1 MCVGSRSKREKEN
14 ALDQSEDVKYSDVA
28 KQDELMETYLY
39 SKQAPTAH
47 GSNAKTLRGWIEEQN
62 KRVVQC
68 KGFALAK
75 NKERDLQAKS
85 LEEMAKRT
93 TADNGSDGICE
104 AVRIQPYLVDADGHC
119 FWKLKGDFGED
130 ILLQDLGT
138 WDGTPSGEQR
148 SVCSA
153 IEPID
158 KYGSSPTLKEKQAK
172 RERRHSKNL
181 QLSQTSSESN
191 NENAQVSQTPD
202 SNGKKGQVSQ
212 APECNRENMELG
224 PEVN

>member
-1 MCVGSRSKREKEN
+1 
-14 ALDQSEDVKYSDVA
+14 
-28 KQDELMETYLY
+28 
-39 SKQAPTAH
+39 
-47 GSNAKTLRGWIEEQN
+47 
-62 KRVVQC
+62 
-68 KGFALAK
+68 
-75 NKERDLQAKS
+75 
-85 LEEMAKRT
+85 MAMIPE
-93 TADNGSDGICE
+93 SDGICE

-138 WDGTPSGEQR
+138 WDGTPSGEQQ

-153 IEPID
+153 KEPID
-158 KYGSSPTLKEKQAK
+158 KYRSSPALKEKQAK

-181 QLSQTSSESN
+181 QLSQTSLESN
-191 NENAQVSQTPD
+191 SENAQVSQTPD

-212 APECNRENMELG
+212 APECNRENMELS